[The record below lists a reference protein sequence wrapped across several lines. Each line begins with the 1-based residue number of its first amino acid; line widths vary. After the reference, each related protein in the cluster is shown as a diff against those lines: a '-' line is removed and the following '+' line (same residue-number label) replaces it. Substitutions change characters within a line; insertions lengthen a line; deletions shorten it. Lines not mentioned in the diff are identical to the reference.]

1 MTPLLRRLVDIR
13 RHPLGPRVY
22 LAGQRIHEC
31 MAGVVAVAV
40 LGLLVLTHHAHH
52 RRLEGAVGVVA
63 VWMIAKDWPDFF
75 PSRRDTYGWRFGLHR
90 RGEAEL
96 AVNRSQRDAG

>member
-1 MTPLLRRLVDIR
+1 MTALLRRLVDIH

-22 LAGQRIHEC
+22 VVGRRVHEC
-31 MAGVVAVAV
+31 TAGVIAVAV
-40 LGLLVLTHHAHH
+40 LALLMATHHAHH
-52 RRLEGAVGVVA
+52 HRLEGAVGLVA

-96 AVNRSQRDAG
+96 AVNRSERDPA